1 MFQAQMS
8 IYMANISE
16 YNLSTEYLKGELT
29 MAKKSFFKNYGFI
42 LFMLTGIVAGCLVG
56 ALKPSLGSKLA
67 PLGTVFI
74 NLMFCVVVP
83 MVFCSIASA
92 ISNMSSA
99 KRAGKVMGITIA
111 TFLVTAAIAAVIM
124 YLVVRFFPVVTGDYK
139 ATEGT
144 VDSTLG
150 VADMIINFFT
160 KPDFVELLSR
170 KAILPLIIAAVFF
183 GFGVQMSGGKE
194 SMVAKLLDN
203 LTACLMNVVKIIT
216 YYAPIGFFGFFAS
229 LVATFGPDLIGDY
242 SRTLIVYYV
251 LSFVY
256 MFVFFPIYARFGGG
270 KGAVKVMWKHLFR
283 PAAVSFGTCSSV
295 ATIPTN
301 MEVCEE
307 TGVSKEVSNI
317 VVPIGATMHMDGS
330 AMSAIIKVAF
340 LFGVFR
346 PDFGTGEA
354 ILAIIVAVFSSVAM
368 SGIPGGG
375 GTGELVLCTL
385 FFPDQLAVAFPI
397 ALAIGN
403 LVDPPATMVN
413 SAGDYVATYI
423 VSRFVEGKDWLQKKI
438 GGSKEELATE
448 E

>member
-1 MFQAQMS
+1 
-8 IYMANISE
+8 
-16 YNLSTEYLKGELT
+16 

-124 YLVVRFFPVVTGDYK
+124 YLLVRFFPVVTGDYK

-160 KPDFVELLSR
+160 KPDFLELLSR

-340 LFGVFR
+340 LFGVFGL
-346 PDFGTGEA
+346 DFGTGEA